1 MAGTGIYG
9 ELLKAQLENL
19 ASDPASTSVGRLYWN
34 TTTQS
39 ARVYTS
45 SGWDDLGGG
54 GSGASGR
61 NYLADWFDGD
71 RDPGSVTNSITATGN
86 ITISTTAWQ
95 ASDTSKLTVA
105 RTSSSPLRQTYS
117 ILLDH
122 VATGAAFVQTP
133 CFLLD
138 AADLGKP
145 VTVSF
150 DVANVVTSDD
160 YQVYA
165 VRYTSGGTYQEQ
177 IPIIGTASATS
188 PYSARIPTGTTKF
201 QGFFIA
207 GSTSTDYYVIR
218 FYRNSASDTTDI
230 KVDSLY
236 AGPEK
241 VVQGFGGTDPISWT
255 PTGSWSSNTTYTGK
269 YRYVG
274 SFAEFELLITLS
286 GAPTSAALTVNLPV
300 TIDTAAMAAGTD
312 TGNVSIGI
320 ANVVDAS
327 PAANYQGAVFYNS
340 TTSVGIVVENSAST
354 YGTVSTS
361 VTQAVPITFASG
373 DKIFARFSVPVV
385 GRSSNVTMAD
395 RAVEEQCA
403 TSSTWDADDTGLA
416 SLVRGYAGGA
426 ITGALTTSRTKR
438 VRFNT
443 PIQVNDDI
451 EIKFARG
458 SGQVYTLSAQFID
471 ASGNRIVNS
480 ESSLQTISTSSGV
493 YWRPVSGSNTDIDVI
508 FARYAALANDDS
520 PAQDW
525 VNGWYWIAN
534 KVSGGAAVGYPIGA
548 RNIVGDVSGTTVPSG
563 YIGEVVDCTI
573 AATTLTTSEAD
584 INGASLPLT
593 PGVWL
598 IQYSLSAYAQ
608 TGATASNATYAKFA
622 ITDNSNNHIS
632 KTERLLD
639 AKTVANIANYVGGA
653 ATAMTVVSI
662 SANTTYKLRG
672 TRVDPVGTGTA
683 GVYASAGNYNSTF
696 FAVRIA

>member
-39 ARVYTS
+39 ARIYTS
-45 SGWDDLGGG
+45 SGWDDFGAGGG
-54 GSGASGR
+54 GAAGR
-61 NYLADWFDGD
+61 NYLTDWFDGD

-160 YQVYA
+160 YQAYV

-241 VVQGFGGTDPISWT
+241 VVQGAAVTDWVSYT
-255 PTGSWSSNTTYTGK
+255 PTNSNSTNATTGVHYRRVGDSLELIGRVSWSGAGSGSTMTLTLPTG
-269 YRYVG
+269 
-274 SFAEFELLITLS
+274 
-286 GAPTSAALTVNLPV
+286 LTVDSSKIAGGSSTDVYFGPGQFFDSGTAV
-300 TIDTAAMAAGTD
+300 TQLSVYYASSTTIGFWFSSA
-312 TGNVSIGI
+312 NVSFDG
-320 ANVVDAS
+320 S
-327 PAANYQGAVFYNS
+327 QG
-340 TTSVGIVVENSAST
+340 
-354 YGTVSTS
+354 
-361 VTQAVPITFASG
+361 ASG
-373 DKIFARFSVPVV
+373 DVLTFNARIPIT
-385 GRSSNVTMAD
+385 GWSSNVTMAD
-395 RAVEEQCA
+395 RAVERYYA
-403 TSSTWDADDTGLA
+403 TSDTWDA
-416 SLVRGYAGGA
+416 AGSTTIESVKGQQMG
-426 ITGALTTSRTKR
+426 GALTASRSKVITYNHVASPTDK
-438 VRFNT
+438 
-443 PIQVNDDI
+443 IAIELSWDGVNWIDSSKI
-451 EIKFARG
+451 APY
-458 SGQVYTLSAQFID
+458 QLSTAGGD
-471 ASGNRIVNS
+471 
-480 ESSLQTISTSSGV
+480 LSGV
-493 YWRPVSGSNTDIDVI
+493 YLSASSTTSATVT
-508 FARYAALANDDS
+508 FAQYRSAANDDS
-520 PAQDW
+520 PTSNW
-525 VNGWYWIAN
+525 LNSMYWRLR
-534 KVSGGAAVGYPIGA
+534 VTSGGAAVGYPIHADNIIVDHNTTQVSAAIESGTYTPTFTNVSNVASTTLRSARYMRVGNVVSVAIQVAIATTAAAPTATQMRVTVPIASNFTTDYQASGGGA
-548 RNIVGDVSGTTVPSG
+548 RFRSTAANEALYIETDSTNNELDVYFYSTITSASDTSIHFTYEIV
-563 YIGEVVDCTI
+563 
-573 AATTLTTSEAD
+573 
-584 INGASLPLT
+584 
-593 PGVWL
+593 
-598 IQYSLSAYAQ
+598 
-608 TGATASNATYAKFA
+608 
-622 ITDNSNNHIS
+622 
-632 KTERLLD
+632 
-639 AKTVANIANYVGGA
+639 
-653 ATAMTVVSI
+653 
-662 SANTTYKLRG
+662 
-672 TRVDPVGTGTA
+672 
-683 GVYASAGNYNSTF
+683 
-696 FAVRIA
+696 

>member
-39 ARVYTS
+39 ARIYTS
-45 SGWDDLGGG
+45 SGWDDFGAGGG
-54 GSGASGR
+54 GAAGR
-61 NYLADWFDGD
+61 NYLTDWFDGD

-160 YQVYA
+160 YQAYV

-241 VVQGFGGTDPISWT
+241 VVQGAAVTDWVSYT
-255 PTGSWSSNTTYTGK
+255 PTNSNSTNATTGVHYRRVGDSLELIGRVSWSGAGSGSTMTLTLPTG
-269 YRYVG
+269 
-274 SFAEFELLITLS
+274 
-286 GAPTSAALTVNLPV
+286 LTVDSSKIAGGSSTDVYFGPGQFFDSGTAV
-300 TIDTAAMAAGTD
+300 TQLSVYYASSTTIGFWFSSA
-312 TGNVSIGI
+312 NVSFDG
-320 ANVVDAS
+320 S
-327 PAANYQGAVFYNS
+327 QG
-340 TTSVGIVVENSAST
+340 
-354 YGTVSTS
+354 
-361 VTQAVPITFASG
+361 ASG
-373 DKIFARFSVPVV
+373 DVLTFNARIPIT
-385 GRSSNVTMAD
+385 GWSSNVTMAD
-395 RAVEEQCA
+395 RAVERYYA
-403 TSSTWDADDTGLA
+403 TSDTWDA
-416 SLVRGYAGGA
+416 AGSTTIESVKGQQMG
-426 ITGALTTSRTKR
+426 GALTASRSKVITYNHVASPTDK
-438 VRFNT
+438 
-443 PIQVNDDI
+443 IAIELSWDGVNWIDSSKI
-451 EIKFARG
+451 APY
-458 SGQVYTLSAQFID
+458 QLSTAGGD
-471 ASGNRIVNS
+471 
-480 ESSLQTISTSSGV
+480 LSGV
-493 YWRPVSGSNTDIDVI
+493 YLSASSTTSATVT
-508 FARYAALANDDS
+508 FAQYRSAANDDS
-520 PAQDW
+520 PTSNW
-525 VNGWYWIAN
+525 LNSMYWRLR
-534 KVSGGAAVGYPIGA
+534 VTSGGAAVGYPIHADNIIVDHNTTQVSAAIESGTYTPTFTNVSNVASTTLRSARYMRVGNVVSVAIQVAIATTAAAPTATQMRVTVPIASNFTTEYQASGGGA
-548 RNIVGDVSGTTVPSG
+548 RFRSTAANEALYIETDSTNNELDVYFYSTITSASDTSIHFTYEIV
-563 YIGEVVDCTI
+563 
-573 AATTLTTSEAD
+573 
-584 INGASLPLT
+584 
-593 PGVWL
+593 
-598 IQYSLSAYAQ
+598 
-608 TGATASNATYAKFA
+608 
-622 ITDNSNNHIS
+622 
-632 KTERLLD
+632 
-639 AKTVANIANYVGGA
+639 
-653 ATAMTVVSI
+653 
-662 SANTTYKLRG
+662 
-672 TRVDPVGTGTA
+672 
-683 GVYASAGNYNSTF
+683 
-696 FAVRIA
+696 